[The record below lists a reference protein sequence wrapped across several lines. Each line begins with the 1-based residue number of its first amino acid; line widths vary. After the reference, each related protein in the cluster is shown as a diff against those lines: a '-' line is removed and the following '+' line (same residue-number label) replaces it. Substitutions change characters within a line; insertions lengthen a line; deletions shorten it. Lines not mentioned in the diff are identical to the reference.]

1 MIFQCKDG
9 EHPVDPT
16 WIKEWNDVY
25 HNVDQE
31 ILKARVW
38 CLDNPQNR
46 KTKRGLRKF
55 LGAWIRR
62 SCPLREN
69 VRRVQIVQEEKPEV
83 ALQTRVSFIEQMK
96 AAVNRG
102 ETPT

>member
-1 MIFQCKDG
+1 MKIPTKDG
-9 EHPVDPT
+9 ECEVDPT
-16 WIKEWNDVY
+16 WINEWNDVY

-31 ILKARVW
+31 ILKAKVW

-83 ALQTRVSFIEQMK
+83 SKAFIGDMVSQMR
-96 AAVNRG
+96 NRIG
-102 ETPT
+102 G